1 MRGEVGRKPGGRW
14 PVCVLETESEAS
26 GLETPTSADRHTHGD
41 RDPIWDTQTCL
52 PFLSWFRGFLPSLQ
66 MGLLGFHL
74 GRTWSL
80 AGGGEGRLDLHAVQR
95 R

>member
-1 MRGEVGRKPGGRW
+1 MLGEGRLPGPEG
-14 PVCVLETESEAS
+14 PAT
-26 GLETPTSADRHTHGD
+26 
-41 RDPIWDTQTCL
+41 
-52 PFLSWFRGFLPSLQ
+52 LQ

-74 GRTWSL
+74 GRMWSL